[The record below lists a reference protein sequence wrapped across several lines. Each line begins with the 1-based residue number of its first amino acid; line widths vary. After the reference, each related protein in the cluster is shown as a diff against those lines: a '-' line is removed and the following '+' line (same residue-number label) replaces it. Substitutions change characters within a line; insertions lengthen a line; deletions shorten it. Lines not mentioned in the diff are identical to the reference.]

1 LPLPT
6 LEIVEYRLFWWVVY
20 LFITASFLRRG
31 FFYRLVGFS
40 RAKRA
45 SNQRVRGGADM
56 VMNKIAN
63 GGPLSAPALDIAHDE
78 HSTLGCGSHFQA

>member
-1 LPLPT
+1 
-6 LEIVEYRLFWWVVY
+6 
-20 LFITASFLRRG
+20 
-31 FFYRLVGFS
+31 
-40 RAKRA
+40 
-45 SNQRVRGGADM
+45 M